1 MLFKL
6 SIEFKYISALIT
18 ILIINES
25 IVELKVITTE

>member
-6 SIEFKYISALIT
+6 FIEFKYDSVLIT

>member
-6 SIEFKYISALIT
+6 FIEFKYDSVLIT

-25 IVELKVITTE
+25 IIELTVITTE